1 MSSSLL
7 SSELIVIWQLMNERE
22 IVVKI
27 TFCLSSSCSTCTTE
41 SPSAETY
48 KNEQREPQ
56 ERERIFNITNRKKL
70 IIFLTH

>member
-22 IVVKI
+22 IVLEI
-27 TFCLSSSCSTCTTE
+27 TFCRSPSCSTCTTE

-48 KNEQREPQ
+48 KNE
-56 ERERIFNITNRKKL
+56 
-70 IIFLTH
+70 